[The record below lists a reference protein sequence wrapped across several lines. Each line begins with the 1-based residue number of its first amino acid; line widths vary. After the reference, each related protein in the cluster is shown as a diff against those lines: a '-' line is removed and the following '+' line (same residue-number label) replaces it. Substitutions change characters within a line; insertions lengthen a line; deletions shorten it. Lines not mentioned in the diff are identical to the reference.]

1 MQIVI
6 EQVLI
11 SKWQIDVNVT
21 MEILAIFIDN
31 FVRSLKFEDS
41 YTFCEV
47 SDADGSALLN

>member
-21 MEILAIFIDN
+21 TEILAIFIDN